1 MIISECLTK
10 QWSIKGI
17 VFTNRAHEQIQIS
30 FRPFINLQHKKGKK
44 NKNKTKPTKKHYCCH
59 AKPHPNMHCMC
70 SAVNLVCM
78 LSNSYTECSSAAIF
92 HQYSLTLS

>member
-44 NKNKTKPTKKHYCCH
+44 NKNKQNQQKNIIVVMQNHIQICI
-59 AKPHPNMHCMC
+59 
-70 SAVNLVCM
+70 VCVP
-78 LSNSYTECSSAAIF
+78 L
-92 HQYSLTLS
+92 

>member
-30 FRPFINLQHKKGKK
+30 FRPFINLQQKKGKK
-44 NKNKTKPTKKHYCCH
+44 NKKKQNQQKNIIVVMQNNIQICI
-59 AKPHPNMHCMC
+59 
-70 SAVNLVCM
+70 VCVP
-78 LSNSYTECSSAAIF
+78 L
-92 HQYSLTLS
+92 

>member
-44 NKNKTKPTKKHYCCH
+44 NKTKKT
-59 AKPHPNMHCMC
+59 
-70 SAVNLVCM
+70 LL
-78 LSNSYTECSSAAIF
+78 LSCKTTSKYALYVFSCEFSQHVIQLI
-92 HQYSLTLS
+92 H

>member
-30 FRPFINLQHKKGKK
+30 FRPFINLQQKKGKK
-44 NKNKTKPTKKHYCCH
+44 NKKKQNQQKNIIVVMQNHIQICI
-59 AKPHPNMHCMC
+59 
-70 SAVNLVCM
+70 VCVP
-78 LSNSYTECSSAAIF
+78 L
-92 HQYSLTLS
+92 

>member
-44 NKNKTKPTKKHYCCH
+44 NKTKTTKKT
-59 AKPHPNMHCMC
+59 
-70 SAVNLVCM
+70 LL
-78 LSNSYTECSSAAIF
+78 LSCKTTSKYALYVFPCEF
-92 HQYSLTLS
+92 SLHVIQLIH